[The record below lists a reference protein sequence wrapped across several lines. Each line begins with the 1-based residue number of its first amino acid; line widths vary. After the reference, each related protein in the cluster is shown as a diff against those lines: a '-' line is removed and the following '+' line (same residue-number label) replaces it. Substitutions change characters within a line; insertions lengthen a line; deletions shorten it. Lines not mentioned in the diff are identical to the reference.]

1 MSDVHSPGIVA
12 TPRSC
17 ATQSAETIERALLA
31 HISRGGRSALA
42 QLYLLYF
49 PRLSNFFT
57 HLTANADLAEELIS
71 DTMFDVWR
79 QSTNIGPDT
88 PVFVWVMR
96 IAYMHALRRLA
107 RESTGPI
114 HDRPGPTALEHVP
127 HLQDLLVSLT
137 VEERAVVYLVYSS
150 HHSRQDVAYIMQ
162 QSSEYVDMHLTNAR
176 LWLRSS
182 ADRDIDSTRH
192 LSS

>member
-1 MSDVHSPGIVA
+1 
-12 TPRSC
+12 
-17 ATQSAETIERALLA
+17 
-31 HISRGGRSALA
+31 
-42 QLYLLYF
+42 LYLLYF
-49 PRLSNFFT
+49 PQLSNFFT
-57 HLTANADLAEELIS
+57 HLTASADLAEELIS

-79 QSTNIGPDT
+79 QSTNIGPDI

-107 RESTGPI
+107 RESTGPN
-114 HDRPGPTALEHVP
+114 HDRPGPTALEPVP

-137 VEERAVVYLVYSS
+137 VEERAVVYLVYSG
-150 HHSRQDVAYIMQ
+150 HRSRQDVVYIMQ

-182 ADRDIDSTRH
+182 GNPDIDSARH
-192 LSS
+192 LSSWAVV